1 MKKLI
6 ATLAAVA
13 LAAMMSGCASTPQ
26 EKSAN
31 KLLEMQAVKTKYL
44 KEKIPAGMGI
54 GISKDEQIAMEKAD
68 QNARVDLARELDVR
82 MKALTKNFKEDV
94 GGDVAEHFQSASK
107 AIIDTRMNGA
117 TLTDVQIET
126 TEDGQFKVYGVMT
139 LGTDLVNE
147 YLKSLQNSDAISEA
161 QKNKIRAAADKA
173 YAEIDAATAK

>member
-13 LAAMMSGCASTPQ
+13 LAAMMSSCASTPQ

-44 KEKIPAGMGI
+44 KDKIPAGMGI

-107 AIIDTRMNGA
+107 AIIDTRMSGA
-117 TLTDVQIET
+117 TLTDVQVET

-139 LGTDLVNE
+139 LDSDLVTE
-147 YLKSLQNSDAISEA
+147 YIKMLEEQEKKDEA
-161 QKNKIRAAADKA
+161 EKVRAAAEKA
-173 YAEIDAATAK
+173 YAELDEIED